1 MDDDV
6 PGSFTKP
13 DHPEGKIRPTFK
25 ILILSLVRKSPAK
38 NARNNEMIKGGKG
51 KEKEQSSSY
60 FDLGNRL
67 LFSDE
72 SSVKSLVR

>member
-25 ILILSLVRKSPAK
+25 ILIPSLVRKSPAK
-38 NARNNEMIKGGKG
+38 NARNNEMIKGGKE
-51 KEKEQSSSY
+51 KEKVSSY